1 MYSAGVLLYY
11 TKGDEKHF
19 LLGSDSK
26 YDCWSDFGGKV
37 EYVDE
42 NNPILTASREF
53 YEETAG
59 VVFSKSHMNQLLQ
72 TSSHQLNC
80 TSYKKRRYYM
90 YLVECDVSEISDIIS
105 SQFVIQQSLISSLDT
120 HDMSKYREKKQ
131 IKTFTL
137 DDILSNEPMFRPV
150 FFSSVLKNKDA
161 IRSCVLI

>member
-53 YEETAG
+53 YEETGG
-59 VVFSKSHMNQLLQ
+59 VVFSKIHMNHLLR

-90 YLVECDVSEISDIIS
+90 YLVECNVSEMSHITF
-105 SQFVIQQSLISSLDT
+105 SQFAIQQSLISNLDT
-120 HDMSKYREKKQ
+120 HDISKFREKKEIQ
-131 IKTFTL
+131 TFTL
-137 DDILSNEPMFRPV
+137 DYILSNEHMFRPV
-150 FFSSVLKNKDA
+150 FFSSVFKNQDV
-161 IRSCVLI
+161 IRRRVLI